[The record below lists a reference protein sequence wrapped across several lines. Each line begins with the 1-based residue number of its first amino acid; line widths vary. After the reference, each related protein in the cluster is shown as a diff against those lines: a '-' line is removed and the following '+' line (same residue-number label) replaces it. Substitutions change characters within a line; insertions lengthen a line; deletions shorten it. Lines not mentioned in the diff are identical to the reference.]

1 MDQIINAL
9 TTETTNLSSLFLLPF
24 GLIEIYLTIHLAAT
38 ILDINIT
45 NRKFTIYF
53 LIMSFYHIIG
63 SLFIPK
69 PIASVLQ
76 MILIPILIGILF
88 KPGIIKSILAEFI
101 PLAIIVVLDSLLGK
115 IYSAIFHL
123 SYEQI
128 CNIPIY
134 RVSLICIIYLV
145 LFIVYRILK
154 RFHINI
160 SIFDTISKP
169 RKIELIINF
178 VLAAFVMI
186 FQFYLGMFYNNHLP
200 LVIVLLNIAC
210 FIAYFVISITTF
222 IRSAQLELTNQ
233 TLEQEKAY
241 NKTLS
246 ALHDELRGIKH
257 DFDNILQAIGG
268 YISVNDMDGLKTY
281 FPQVQKD
288 SLRINHLSLLNP
300 NTINDP
306 AIYSL
311 LTSKYFTAKEFN
323 IDIAYFEVFVDFK
336 ELEKFIPVYQL
347 SRILGI
353 LFDNAI
359 EAAKESD
366 EKIMN
371 LHIRNEAKRNRYV
384 ICLSNSYKDKSVD
397 TEQIYVKGVSSKG
410 ENRGLGL
417 WEVRR
422 FISKAKNLNLYTTKD
437 STYFTQQLEIYY

>member
-9 TTETTNLSSLFLLPF
+9 TTENPDLTTKLVLPF
-24 GLIEIYLTIHLAAT
+24 VLVEVYLTIHLATT
-38 ILDINIT
+38 ILDI
-45 NRKFTIYF
+45 KFTHKKMVIYF
-53 LIMSFYHIIG
+53 IVMT
-63 SLFIPK
+63 LFSAITEFF
-69 PIASVLQ
+69 ISRSVSSILHL
-76 MILIPILIGILF
+76 ILIPIFIYVIF
-88 KPGIIKSILAEFI
+88 KPGIIKSILAEFV
-101 PLAIIVVLDSLLGK
+101 PLALIVILDSLLGK
-115 IYSAIFHL
+115 TYSVIFHI
-123 SYEQI
+123 SYDQI
-128 CNIPIY
+128 YCIPVY
-134 RVSLICIIYLV
+134 RVSLICIIYLI
-145 LFIVYRILK
+145 LFIIYRILK

-160 SIFDTISKP
+160 SIFHTISKP

-178 VLAAFVMI
+178 VLAAFVMATE
-186 FQFYLGMFYNNHLP
+186 FYLVMFYNNTLP
-200 LVIVLLNIAC
+200 VTIVILNIVS
-210 FIAYFVISITTF
+210 FVAYFAISIISFVRTT
-222 IRSAQLELTNQ
+222 QLELTSQ

-268 YISVNDMDGLKTY
+268 YISVDDMDGLKTY

-359 EAAKESD
+359 EAARESD

-422 FISKAKNLNLYTTKD
+422 FISKSKNLNLYTTKD

>member
-9 TTETTNLSSLFLLPF
+9 TTENPDLTTKLVLPF
-24 GLIEIYLTIHLAAT
+24 VLVEVYLTIHLATT
-38 ILDINIT
+38 ILDI
-45 NRKFTIYF
+45 KFTHKKMVIYF
-53 LIMSFYHIIG
+53 IVMT
-63 SLFIPK
+63 LFSAITEFF
-69 PIASVLQ
+69 ISRSVSSMLHL
-76 MILIPILIGILF
+76 ILIPIFIYVIF
-88 KPGIIKSILAEFI
+88 KPGIIKSILAEFV
-101 PLAIIVVLDSLLGK
+101 PLALIVILDSLLGK
-115 IYSAIFHL
+115 TYSVIFHI
-123 SYEQI
+123 SYDQI
-128 CNIPIY
+128 YCIPVY
-134 RVSLICIIYLV
+134 RVSLICIIYLI
-145 LFIVYRILK
+145 LFIIYRILK

-169 RKIELIINF
+169 RKVELIINF

-200 LVIVLLNIAC
+200 LIVVLLNIAC

-222 IRSAQLELTNQ
+222 IRSAQLELTSQ

-359 EAAKESD
+359 EAAKESY

-397 TEQIYVKGVSSKG
+397 TEQIYTKGVSSKG

>member
-9 TTETTNLSSLFLLPF
+9 TTENLTLITYASIPLT
-24 GLIEIYLTIHLAAT
+24 LIEIFVQIRLAT
-38 ILDINIT
+38 TVLDIET
-45 NRKFTIYF
+45 DAKSLSLYF
-53 LIMSFYHIIG
+53 LSMTLLSIICT
-63 SLFIPK
+63 LFIPK
-69 PIASVLQ
+69 SIASVLQ
-76 MILIPILIGILF
+76 MILIPILIGIIF
-88 KPGIIKSILAEFI
+88 KSGIIKSILAEFI
-101 PLAIIVVLDSLLGK
+101 PLAIIITLDSLLGRV
-115 IYSAIFHL
+115 YSAIFCI

-128 CNIPIY
+128 YNIPIFRISLVLIIYFVLFVIY
-134 RVSLICIIYLV
+134 RVLE
-145 LFIVYRILK
+145 

-222 IRSAQLELTNQ
+222 IRSAQLELTSQ

-268 YISVNDMDGLKTY
+268 YISVDDMDGLKTY

-359 EAAKESD
+359 EAARESD

-371 LHIRNEAKRNRYV
+371 LHIRNEAKRNRYI

-397 TEQIYVKGVSSKG
+397 TEQIYAKGVSSKG

-422 FISKAKNLNLYTTKD
+422 FISKVKNLNLYTTKD

>member
-9 TTETTNLSSLFLLPF
+9 TTENPTLITYLTFSFAF
-24 GLIEIYLTIHLAAT
+24 IEIYLTIRLAAT
-38 ILDINIT
+38 ILDFETAPKKI
-45 NRKFTIYF
+45 FVYF
-53 LIMSFYHIIG
+53 LIMALISIICEF
-63 SLFIPK
+63 FIPK
-69 PIASVLQ
+69 SIAPVLQ
-76 MILIPILIGILF
+76 MIINPILIGFIF
-88 KPGIIKSILAEFI
+88 KPGVIKSIFAEFI
-101 PLAIIVVLDSLLGK
+101 PLAIIAILDLILCK
-115 IYSAIFHL
+115 IYSIIFHIT
-123 SYEQI
+123 YEQLY
-128 CNIPIY
+128 NTPIF
-134 RVSLICIIYLV
+134 RISAVSIIYLI
-145 LFIVYRILK
+145 LFILYRVLK
-154 RFHINI
+154 MYHINI
-160 SIFDTISKP
+160 SMAYQLS
-169 RKIELIINF
+169 RKRKYEFLGNF
-178 VLAAFVMI
+178 ILAAFVLATE
-186 FQFYLGMFYNNHLP
+186 FYLIMFYNDTLP
-200 LVIVLLNIAC
+200 ISIVVLNIMS
-210 FIAYFVISITTF
+210 FIAYFSITITSF
-222 IRSAQLELTNQ
+222 VRTTQLESTSQ

-268 YISVNDMDGLKTY
+268 YISVDDMDGLKTY

-359 EAAKESD
+359 EAARESD

-422 FISKAKNLNLYTTKD
+422 FIGKAKNLNLYTTKD

>member
-9 TTETTNLSSLFLLPF
+9 TTENPELCTQLLIPF
-24 GLIEIYLTIHLAAT
+24 GLVEIYITIHLSAT
-38 ILDINIT
+38 ILNFPTTKKKIAL
-45 NRKFTIYF
+45 YF
-53 LIMSFYHIIG
+53 LIMTLYTVVFA
-63 SLFIPK
+63 LFIPK
-69 PIASVLQ
+69 SISSVLQ
-76 MILIPILIGILF
+76 LVLMPILISVIF
-88 KPGIIKSILAEFI
+88 KPGIIKSIFAEFM
-101 PLAIIVVLDSLLGK
+101 PLAFIVVLESLLCRL
-115 IYSAIFHL
+115 YLSIFHL
-123 SYEQI
+123 TYEQI
-128 CNIPIY
+128 FNVPIY
-134 RVSLICIIYLV
+134 RFSLVTIIYLV
-145 LFIVYRILK
+145 LFIIYQILK
-154 RFHINI
+154 KFQPNI
-160 SIFDTISKP
+160 TIFDSISKP
-169 RKIELIINF
+169 RKRELIINF
-178 VLAAFVMI
+178 ILAAFVMATE
-186 FQFYLGMFYNNHLP
+186 FYLVMFYNDTLP
-200 LVIVLLNIAC
+200 TTIVFLNVVS
-210 FIAYFVISITTF
+210 FLAYFTISITSFVRTT
-222 IRSAQLELTNQ
+222 QLELTSQ

-397 TEQIYVKGVSSKG
+397 TEQIYTKGVSSKG

>member
-1 MDQIINAL
+1 MNQIINAL
-9 TTETTNLSSLFLLPF
+9 TTENPTLTTQLVLPF
-24 GLIEIYLTIHLAAT
+24 VLVEVYLTIHLAAT
-38 ILDINIT
+38 ILDI
-45 NRKFTIYF
+45 KFTSKKMAVYF
-53 LIMSFYHIIG
+53 LVMT
-63 SLFIPK
+63 LF
-69 PIASVLQ
+69 SVISEFFISRSISSILHL
-76 MILIPILIGILF
+76 ILIPVFIYLIF
-88 KPGIIKSILAEFI
+88 KPGVIKSILAEFI
-101 PLAIIVVLDSLLGK
+101 PLALIVILDSLLGK
-115 IYSAIFHL
+115 TYSAIFHL
-123 SYEQI
+123 SYDQI
-128 CNIPIY
+128 SKVPIY
-134 RVSLICIIYLV
+134 RISLICIIYSILYA
-145 LFIVYRILK
+145 IYRICK
-154 RFHINI
+154 KFHISI
-160 SIFDTISKP
+160 SIFDTISKS
-169 RKIELIINF
+169 RKIELIINL

-186 FQFYLGMFYNNHLP
+186 FQFYLGMFYNNQLP
-200 LVIVLLNIAC
+200 ISIVLLNIAC
-210 FIAYFVISITTF
+210 LVSYFVISIITF
-222 IRSAQLELTNQ
+222 IRSAQLELTSQ

-268 YISVNDMDGLKTY
+268 YISVNDMEGLKTY

-311 LTSKYFTAKEFN
+311 LTSKYFTAKESN
-323 IDIAYFEVFVDFK
+323 IEIEYFEVFVDFK
-336 ELEKFIPVYQL
+336 ELEKYIPVYQL

-359 EAAKESD
+359 EAARESD

-384 ICLSNSYKDKSVD
+384 ICLSNSYKDKSID
-397 TEQIYVKGVSSKG
+397 TEHIYDKGVSSKG

-422 FISKAKNLNLYTTKD
+422 FISKAKNLNLFTTKD

>member
-1 MDQIINAL
+1 MNQIINTL
-9 TTETTNLSSLFLLPF
+9 TTENPTLITYLTFSFAF
-24 GLIEIYLTIHLAAT
+24 IEIYLTIRLAAT
-38 ILDINIT
+38 ILDFKT
-45 NRKFTIYF
+45 TPKKTVIYF
-53 LIMSFYHIIG
+53 LILALISIICEF
-63 SLFIPK
+63 FIPK
-69 PIASVLQ
+69 SIASILQ
-76 MILIPILIGILF
+76 MILTPILIGIIF
-88 KPGIIKSILAEFI
+88 RPGIIKSILAEFI
-101 PLAIIVVLDSLLGK
+101 PLAIIAVLDLILCK
-115 IYSAIFHL
+115 IYSIVFHIT
-123 SYEQI
+123 YEQLY
-128 CNIPIY
+128 NTPIF
-134 RVSLICIIYLV
+134 RISAVSIIYLI
-145 LFIVYRILK
+145 LFILYKLLQK
-154 RFHINI
+154 YHI
-160 SIFDTISKP
+160 SIAIADHLSKS
-169 RKIELIINF
+169 KKYELIVNF
-178 VLAAFVMI
+178 VLAAFVMATE
-186 FQFYLGMFYNNHLP
+186 FYLVMFYNDTLP
-200 LVIVLLNIAC
+200 TTIVVLNIVS
-210 FIAYFVISITTF
+210 FIAYFAISITSFVRT
-222 IRSAQLELTNQ
+222 SQLELTSQ

-268 YISVNDMDGLKTY
+268 YISVNDMEGLKTY

-311 LTSKYFTAKEFN
+311 LTSKYFTAKEAN
-323 IDIAYFEVFVDFK
+323 IEIEYFEVFVDFK
-336 ELEKFIPVYQL
+336 ELEKYIPVYQL

-359 EAAKESD
+359 EAARESD

-384 ICLSNSYKDKSVD
+384 ICLSNSYKDKSID
-397 TEQIYVKGVSSKG
+397 TEHIYDKGVSSKG

-422 FISKAKNLNLYTTKD
+422 FISKAKNLNLFTTKD

>member
-1 MDQIINAL
+1 MI
-9 TTETTNLSSLFLLPF
+9 
-24 GLIEIYLTIHLAAT
+24 
-38 ILDINIT
+38 
-45 NRKFTIYF
+45 IYF
-53 LIMSFYHIIG
+53 IVMT
-63 SLFIPK
+63 LFSAITEFF
-69 PIASVLQ
+69 ISRSISSILHL
-76 MILIPILIGILF
+76 ILIPIFIYVIF
-88 KPGIIKSILAEFI
+88 KPGIIRSILSEFI
-101 PLAIIVVLDSLLGK
+101 PLAVIAVLDTLLGK
-115 IYSAIFHL
+115 TYSAFFHI
-123 SYEQI
+123 SYGQI
-128 CNIPIY
+128 YNIPIY
-134 RVSLICIIYLV
+134 RVSLICVIYLI
-145 LFIVYRILK
+145 LFIIYRILK

-169 RKIELIINF
+169 RKVELIINF

-200 LVIVLLNIAC
+200 LIVVLLNIAC

-222 IRSAQLELTNQ
+222 IRSAQLELTSQ

-359 EAAKESD
+359 EAAKESY

-397 TEQIYVKGVSSKG
+397 TEQIYTKGVSSKG